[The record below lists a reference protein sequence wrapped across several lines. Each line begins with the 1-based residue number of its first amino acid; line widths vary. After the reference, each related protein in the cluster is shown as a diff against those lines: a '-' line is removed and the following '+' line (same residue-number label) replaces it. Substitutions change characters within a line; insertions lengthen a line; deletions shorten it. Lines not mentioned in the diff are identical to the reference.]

1 MTAGNTEP
9 SAPSKRINKYEARAA
24 AETKEKECIHMK
36 SQKKISLDADRE
48 KTRSDA
54 VIELLAERGVLG
66 DQQID
71 NEKLRAVRQERM
83 RNSYHNTELLLKHYR
98 DIAWML
104 ECFPEQVADE
114 LDRPFESLDKMIE
127 AMDIELAY
135 GNRKMEN
142 RMAGIAKSRLLLD
155 RLNEALSVLQKKP
168 GVGKTLYDV
177 IYLTY
182 IGQEIL
188 SHTELL
194 FRLGLS
200 SRQYYRYRTQ
210 ALSVLS
216 LRLWAA
222 PSSELGLWLD
232 LLTVLEGGTP

>member
-1 MTAGNTEP
+1 
-9 SAPSKRINKYEARAA
+9 
-24 AETKEKECIHMK
+24 MK
-36 SQKKISLDADRE
+36 DQKKTSAGTDLEDRKSEAMIRFFASRGMIGNQMLDP
-48 KTRSDA
+48 
-54 VIELLAERGVLG
+54 
-66 DQQID
+66 
-71 NEKLRAVRQERM
+71 EKLRAVRQERQ

-104 ECFPEQVADE
+104 ECFPGQVADE
-114 LDRPFESLDKMIE
+114 LDRPFENLDRMIE
-127 AMDIELAY
+127 AMDIEMAY
-135 GNRKMEN
+135 GNRKMES
-142 RMAGIAKSRLLLD
+142 RLAGVTKSRILLD

-177 IYLTY
+177 VFMTY

-210 ALSVLS
+210 AIAVLS

-232 LLTVLEGGTP
+232 MLAILEGEKS

>member
-1 MTAGNTEP
+1 
-9 SAPSKRINKYEARAA
+9 
-24 AETKEKECIHMK
+24 MK
-36 SQKKISLDADRE
+36 DQKKTSAGTDLEDRKSE
-48 KTRSDA
+48 AMIRFFAS
-54 VIELLAERGVLG
+54 RGMIG
-66 DQQID
+66 DQTLD
-71 NEKLRAVRQERM
+71 PEKLRAVRQERM

-98 DIAWML
+98 DIAWMI
-104 ECFPEQVADE
+104 ECFPGQVADE
-114 LDRPFESLDKMIE
+114 LDRPFENLDRMIE
-127 AMDIELAY
+127 AMDIEMAY
-135 GNRKMEN
+135 GNRKMES
-142 RMAGIAKSRLLLD
+142 RLAGVTKSRILLD

-177 IYLTY
+177 VFMTY

-210 ALSVLS
+210 AIAVLS

-232 LLTVLEGGTP
+232 MLAILEGEKS

>member
-1 MTAGNTEP
+1 
-9 SAPSKRINKYEARAA
+9 
-24 AETKEKECIHMK
+24 MK
-36 SQKKISLDADRE
+36 DQKKTSAGTDLEDRKSE
-48 KTRSDA
+48 AMIRFFAS
-54 VIELLAERGVLG
+54 RGMIG
-66 DQQID
+66 DQTLD
-71 NEKLRAVRQERM
+71 PEKLRAVRQERQ

-98 DIAWML
+98 DIAWMI
-104 ECFPEQVADE
+104 ECFPGQVADE
-114 LDRPFESLDKMIE
+114 LDRPFENLDRMIE
-127 AMDIELAY
+127 AMDIEMAY
-135 GNRKMEN
+135 GNRKMES
-142 RMAGIAKSRLLLD
+142 RLAGVTKSRILLD

-177 IYLTY
+177 VFMTY

-210 ALSVLS
+210 AIAVLS

-232 LLTVLEGGTP
+232 MLAILEGEKS